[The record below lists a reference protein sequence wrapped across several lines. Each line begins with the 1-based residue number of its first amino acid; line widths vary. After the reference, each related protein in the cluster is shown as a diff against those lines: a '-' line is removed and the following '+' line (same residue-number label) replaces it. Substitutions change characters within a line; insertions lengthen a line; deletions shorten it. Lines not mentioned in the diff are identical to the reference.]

1 MRPHGVDV
9 CCTPLGTTYTEGLQR
24 MGVEYDPNRD
34 MMPDDAAREIIENI
48 GNGPTYVVGEAN
60 RFMASQVWTVDR
72 RVLVEMTSAAS
83 TDFATQR
90 ATGQ

>member
-1 MRPHGVDV
+1 
-9 CCTPLGTTYTEGLQR
+9 